1 MRDIKITIT
10 GKVNCQTCQGAGVRW
25 PSSAA
30 RKRGNEDEMVTCNHC
45 DGDGVVED
53 SQEITL
59 AEFRDLMNAMESE
72 D

>member
-10 GKVNCQTCQGAGVRW
+10 GKEVCQW
-25 PSSAA
+25 
-30 RKRGNEDEMVTCNHC
+30 CN
-45 DGDGVVED
+45 GDGVVWPSIAAEKRGDSSKMIVCQNCHGDGAVED